1 MGNIFW
7 DQWIKI
13 VKIVEIPVLNT
24 EQAAN
29 VETVI
34 LYTK

>member
-1 MGNIFW
+1 MGNNFW
-7 DQWIKI
+7 NQWIKI

-24 EQAAN
+24 GLAAN